1 MEPRAVREEGGT
13 ILLVGNE
20 TSDFYVVALTLN
32 VGAYAMNEKPH
43 FSKEVGFCFYYV

>member
-1 MEPRAVREEGGT
+1 VSEEGGT

-32 VGAYAMNEKPH
+32 IGAYAMNEKPH